1 MPRSP
6 CLPTTS
12 SSCCCCHPNRPPCPY
27 ADITPTNDLERTY
40 ALASLLIGAL
50 VFGYLLSSVG
60 SMMSTLDNR
69 ANMVEMKLDMAQ
81 EVIRHTNLPSA
92 LASRIR
98 SYTEYYYSRQSVY
111 DVQEV
116 LGHLTPALDR
126 EVKECK
132 LNSTVNTWPLLR
144 VFEPPFKLDVM
155 SRLRPV
161 MLEVDESVISK
172 GCFSDELFFLRRGE
186 VRALASEGSEL
197 YEISEPGRLF
207 GEHVLLRRS
216 CPTHLIAFTRCEL
229 HVLSA
234 KALAEAVCHHL
245 SAQERDHLAREVLNE
260 CTRKMKMRYL
270 ALRIKLVRLREAKVA
285 NTKRTCAALSIQT
298 YQIRRLASK
307 HFYRASNFE
316 ETLWAT
322 AAGGGVEPDDGGT
335 AAMDM
340 DAVTR
345 AAAVLVT
352 WATAAGGGVEPDDG
366 GTAAMDMDAV
376 TRAATVR
383 GATTAGAAG
392 GGGGRQ
398 SSGVRPPR
406 KPLHSSD
413 GGKSPDGTASARAR
427 FSRLDG
433 WASQRNGQR
442 TFGKSRGVGHETTS
456 ASSDRHGNDGSTARE
471 GGASSDPD
479 AVAALSRRVADL
491 SQSLSRVEETVQQQ
505 AAATRQIGVE
515 MRASHQAILARLRS
529 LEPSTPLNA

>member
-12 SSCCCCHPNRPPCPY
+12 SCCCCCHPNRPPCPY

-126 EVKECK
+126 EVKECM

-234 KALAEAVCHHL
+234 KALAEAVCRHL

-322 AAGGGVEPDDGGT
+322 AAGGGVEPDDGAT

-345 AAAVLVT
+345 AAA
-352 WATAAGGGVEPDDG
+352 
-366 GTAAMDMDAV
+366 
-376 TRAATVR
+376 VR

-413 GGKSPDGTASARAR
+413 GGKSPDGKPDGGKSPDGTASARAL

-442 TFGKSRGVGHETTS
+442 TFGKSRGVGHEATA

>member
-1 MPRSP
+1 
-6 CLPTTS
+6 
-12 SSCCCCHPNRPPCPY
+12 
-27 ADITPTNDLERTY
+27 
-40 ALASLLIGAL
+40 
-50 VFGYLLSSVG
+50 
-60 SMMSTLDNR
+60 MSTLDNR

-126 EVKECK
+126 EVKECM

-234 KALAEAVCHHL
+234 KALAEAVCRHL

-316 ETLWAT
+316 ETL
-322 AAGGGVEPDDGGT
+322 
-335 AAMDM
+335 
-340 DAVTR
+340 
-345 AAAVLVT
+345 

-529 LEPSTPLNA
+529 LEPSTLLNA

>member
-12 SSCCCCHPNRPPCPY
+12 SCCCCCHPNRPPCPY

-126 EVKECK
+126 EVKECM

-234 KALAEAVCHHL
+234 KALAEAVCRHL

-322 AAGGGVEPDDGGT
+322 AAGGGVEPDVGGT

-340 DAVTR
+340 DAVKIGR
-345 AAAVLVT
+345 AHV
-352 WATAAGGGVEPDDG
+352 
-366 GTAAMDMDAV
+366 
-376 TRAATVR
+376 
-383 GATTAGAAG
+383 
-392 GGGGRQ
+392 
-398 SSGVRPPR
+398 
-406 KPLHSSD
+406 
-413 GGKSPDGTASARAR
+413 
-427 FSRLDG
+427 
-433 WASQRNGQR
+433 
-442 TFGKSRGVGHETTS
+442 
-456 ASSDRHGNDGSTARE
+456 
-471 GGASSDPD
+471 
-479 AVAALSRRVADL
+479 
-491 SQSLSRVEETVQQQ
+491 
-505 AAATRQIGVE
+505 
-515 MRASHQAILARLRS
+515 
-529 LEPSTPLNA
+529 

>member
-1 MPRSP
+1 
-6 CLPTTS
+6 
-12 SSCCCCHPNRPPCPY
+12 
-27 ADITPTNDLERTY
+27 
-40 ALASLLIGAL
+40 LASLLIGAL

-126 EVKECK
+126 EVKECM

-234 KALAEAVCHHL
+234 KALAEAVCRHL

-345 AAAVLVT
+345 AAA
-352 WATAAGGGVEPDDG
+352 
-366 GTAAMDMDAV
+366 
-376 TRAATVR
+376 VR

-529 LEPSTPLNA
+529 LEPSTLLNA

>member
-12 SSCCCCHPNRPPCPY
+12 SCCCCCHPNRPPCPY

-126 EVKECK
+126 EVKECM

-234 KALAEAVCHHL
+234 KALAEAVCRHL

-316 ETLWAT
+316 ETL
-322 AAGGGVEPDDGGT
+322 
-335 AAMDM
+335 
-340 DAVTR
+340 
-345 AAAVLVT
+345 

-529 LEPSTPLNA
+529 LEPSTLLNA